1 MKKIFTLLV
10 CVAAMALAANAET
23 SRTQECINYLLY
35 GSDAPRATVLANF
48 DVNNDGVVDISDATM
63 MINMDIEAKAKA
75 NAPAKNKID
84 VDAIINDILDDVP
97 PTPNLG
103 DVNSAISKNLEE

>member
-1 MKKIFTLLV
+1 MKKIFTLLF

-23 SRTQECINYLLY
+23 SRAQECINYLLY
-35 GSDAPRATVLANF
+35 GSDAPKAAMVAEF
-48 DVNNDGVVDISDATM
+48 DVNNDGVVDICDATM
-63 MINMDIEAKAKA
+63 MINMDIQARAQAK
-75 NAPAKNKID
+75 APAKNKVD

-103 DVNSAISKNLEE
+103 DVNTAISKNLEE